1 MGRLGDLQ
9 QEINELRKELVE
21 RDAEIL
27 KLKRGRPT
35 STGREPKPPEATPA
49 GSE

>member
-9 QEINELRKELVE
+9 AEINELRKELAE

-35 STGREPKPPEATPA
+35 STGREPKPLDTTAA
-49 GSE
+49 GAE